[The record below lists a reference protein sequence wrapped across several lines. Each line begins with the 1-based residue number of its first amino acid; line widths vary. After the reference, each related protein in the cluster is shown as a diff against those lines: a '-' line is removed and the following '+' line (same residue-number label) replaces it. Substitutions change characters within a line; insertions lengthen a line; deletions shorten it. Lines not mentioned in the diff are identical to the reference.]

1 MNKTIETKKLR
12 IVNAK
17 TLLVTIDI
25 AKTTNT
31 GYCRCPSGKEMK
43 PFEFCNHLEG
53 FKQMWDRICSMKMS
67 HHLEEVVVGF
77 ESTGAYGE
85 PLVHYLRQ
93 KPVKLVQ
100 VNPMHTK
107 RMKELPGNS
116 PGKTDRKD
124 PKVIADIIGL
134 GHALSVVVPEG
145 AAAELRRLSLARE
158 RSIQRRTALYNQ
170 LQDLVFILFPEFLQV
185 IKNVKSKSAHYLLLH
200 YPTPQDVTKCGVEA
214 LGSILKRVSRGK
226 LGRAQSQALCDA
238 AAQSVGLQEGRKGML
253 LEVEAILSA
262 VEACNHFIEK
272 LEEEMLPCLEQIPYS
287 DSLLSVKGIGAVTV
301 AGLIGEVGDFRH
313 YGTLREVMKLAG
325 LDLFEI
331 SSGRHQGN
339 RHISKRGRSLL
350 RKLLY
355 YAAINTIRKGGV
367 MHACYQRH
375 LAKGMAKTKA
385 LIAIARKLLRILFAL
400 VRDHSQYVENYSPK
414 EALKL
419 AA

>member
-1 MNKTIETKKLR
+1 MNRIETKKLR
-12 IVNAK
+12 IVNTK
-17 TLLVTIDI
+17 TLLVAIDI
-25 AKTTNT
+25 GKVTDT
-31 GYCRCPSGKEMK
+31 GYCRCPSGKDIK
-43 PFEFCNHLEG
+43 PFEFSNNAEG
-53 FKQMWDRICSMKMS
+53 FKKLWDRICWMQMS

-107 RMKELPGNS
+107 RMKELEGNS

-134 GHALSVVVPEG
+134 GHALSVIVPEG
-145 AAAELRRLSLARE
+145 AAAELRRLTLARE

-185 IKNVKSKSAHYLLLH
+185 MKDVKTQSARYLLRH
-200 YPTPQDVTKCGVEA
+200 YPTPQDIVACGSEA
-214 LGSILKRVSRGK
+214 LTLILKRVSRGK
-226 LGRAQSQALCDA
+226 LGKARAQTLHDA
-238 AAQSVGLQEGRKGML
+238 AAQSVGLQEGRRGIL
-253 LEVEAILSA
+253 LEMEEILCA
-262 VEACNHFIEK
+262 LEACNRFIEK
-272 LEEEMLPCLEQIPYS
+272 LEEEMLPYLKQIPYS
-287 DSLLSVKGIGAVTV
+287 DSLLSVKGIGVITV
-301 AGLIGEVGDFRH
+301 AGLIGEVGDFRQFH
-313 YGTLREVMKLAG
+313 TLREVMKLAG

-331 SSGRHQGN
+331 SSGKHKGN
-339 RHISKRGRSLL
+339 RHISKRGRPLL

-355 YAAINTIRKGGV
+355 FAAINTIRKGGV
-367 MHACYQRH
+367 MHASYQRH
-375 LAKGMAKTKA
+375 LESGMPKTKA

-400 VRDHSQYVENYSPK
+400 VRDHSQYVENYSKK
-414 EALKL
+414 EVLRL